1 MSEFDVIAQDLL
13 AKAQAEEQDQQARD
27 RALLDSVL
35 AIYGQ
40 KYVAEQL
47 RKLGKNDWSRETLN
61 RWVNGKCAPKSL
73 TSSEEALLRKML
85 PSPLP
90 TIPTMRSVLS
100 IYSPVSAASDRVLTP
115 SAASACSPAS
125 GTKTRCALTKPTG
138 ITTRRRTPLTATF
151 GK

>member
-27 RALLDSVL
+27 RALLDNVL

-85 PSPLP
+85 PSPC
-90 TIPTMRSVLS
+90 
-100 IYSPVSAASDRVLTP
+100 P
-115 SAASACSPAS
+115 SSRLCVPFY
-125 GTKTRCALTKPTG
+125 RFICRYRRHQTG
-138 ITTRRRTPLTATF
+138 F
-151 GK
+151 